1 MQASSYGVP
10 GLSVGFLGPSAYKSA
25 HTHFWVQ
32 TSSIFIRE
40 LALKFLT
47 PVYTPK
53 PTIIDVVFYPR
64 VKFPTLILEHHND
77 SLMLLYVNM
86 LCFFFLL
93 FSVCSFIFKLILSS
107 GCHLGILPPQAALTV
122 QNYKEKLKGQRK
134 REKNLRFAPLILSLI
149 F

>member
-1 MQASSYGVP
+1 M
-10 GLSVGFLGPSAYKSA
+10 
-25 HTHFWVQ
+25 Q
-32 TSSIFIRE
+32 TSSIFILG

-86 LCFFFLL
+86 LRTARGGIASAFHRNVAANIQIKIERAKKKGGKLAVLLPIYYRVLCYNELINVSQSITAMLENLKCLSFLVNKT
-93 FSVCSFIFKLILSS
+93 SA
-107 GCHLGILPPQAALTV
+107 PTV
-122 QNYKEKLKGQRK
+122 MAELY
-134 REKNLRFAPLILSLI
+134 
-149 F
+149 